1 MSDDSLKPYYVT
13 EAALKELRS
22 ELEMLKT
29 KKRQEIAERLKEAKS
44 MGDLSEN
51 AEYQEAKEAQAFVER
66 RIAELDNLIRRAVVI
81 KKRSSSGEVAIG
93 STVEVKNG
101 LKRRKFTIVGPEEAN
116 PAAGLISNESP
127 LGTAFL
133 GKRVGDSV
141 EVETPAGHHRYK
153 IIAIN

>member
-1 MSDDSLKPYYVT
+1 MADDTQKPYYIT
-13 EAALKELRS
+13 EAALKELRQ
-22 ELEMLKT
+22 ELEMLRT
-29 KKRQEIAERLKEAKS
+29 KKRQEIAERLKDAKS

-51 AEYQEAKEAQAFVER
+51 AEYQEAKEAQAFVEG
-66 RIAELDNLIRRAVVI
+66 RIAELDNIIRRAVVI
-81 KKRSSSGEVAIG
+81 KKRSASREVTVG

-101 LKRRKFTIVGPEEAN
+101 MRHRKFTIVGPEEAN

-133 GKRVGDSV
+133 GKRVGEAV
-141 EVETPAGHHRYK
+141 EVETPSGHHRYK